1 MSTGNL
7 FIISAPSGAGKTT
20 ILREVL
26 TLPGIDF
33 SVSHTTRAPRPGEVN
48 GRDYF
53 FVTVD
58 EFDALREQNAFL
70 EWAEVHGNRYG
81 TSRDTVQERLDRG
94 HDVVLDIDVQGAA
107 QLREKKYVAASYIFI
122 APPSL
127 AELRRR
133 LSGRGT
139 EKEETVNL
147 RIANARREM
156 EQMPSYDFVVINDDL
171 QEAVE
176 SVRAIV
182 IAKRLAGGRTLRG
195 EPIPVRELIDAGN
208 EG

>member
-81 TSRDTVQERLDRG
+81 TSRDAVQERLDRG